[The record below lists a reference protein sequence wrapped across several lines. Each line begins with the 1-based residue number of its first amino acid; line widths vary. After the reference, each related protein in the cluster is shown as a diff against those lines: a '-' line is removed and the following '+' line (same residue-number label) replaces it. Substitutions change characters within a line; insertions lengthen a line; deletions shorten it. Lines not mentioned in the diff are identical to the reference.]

1 MQLSSVVTLA
11 FMQDAAAK
19 TAEVPPKPEPA
30 IDPTKIMNDLT
41 TQPLDTV
48 TKWGEKAID
57 FAILYGPG
65 ILGALLI
72 FIIGWILSGWARRI
86 VINAMTKAHIEITL
100 AKFFGN
106 LAKWTILFFV
116 VITSLGTLGVSTTG
130 FAAVIAASGLAIG
143 LALQGN
149 LGNLASG
156 VLLLIFRPFKVGDAV
171 IVAGQAGVVDGI
183 DLFTTNLDTGD
194 NRRIIVPNGAIF
206 GGVIE
211 NQTRHPRRLVT
222 FAVPVSGAANLDE
235 TKKLLEGVTQRVLE
249 QVPGTLRDPAP
260 AVTLSDLAPTVT
272 WTIAIWAETPKF
284 VQVRP
289 VLLREVKLA
298 IDGAKI
304 APPGPAMDVRIK
316 EMPGQ

>member
-1 MQLSSVVTLA
+1 VQVLA
-11 FMQDAAAK
+11 MIQDTAAK
-19 TAEVPPKPEPA
+19 AAESAPPPPPAPA
-30 IDPTKIMNDLT
+30 IDATQVMSDLATKPI
-41 TQPLDTV
+41 DTV
-48 TKWGEKAID
+48 SKWTEKGIELAI
-57 FAILYGPG
+57 IHGPG
-65 ILGALLI
+65 VIGALVILT
-72 FIIGWILSGWARRI
+72 IGWIISGWARRI

-106 LAKWTILFFV
+106 LTKWTILFFV

-171 IVAGQAGVVDGI
+171 VVAGQAGVVDGI

-222 FAVPVSGAANLDE
+222 LAVPVSGAANLDE

-249 QVPGTLRDPAP
+249 QVPGTLSDPAP

-284 VQVRP
+284 INVRP

-304 APPGPAMDVRIK
+304 GPPGPAMDVRIK

>member
-1 MQLSSVVTLA
+1 MQLSSVVTLG
-11 FMQDAAAK
+11 FTQDAAAK
-19 TAEVPPKPEPA
+19 PAEAPPKEA
-30 IDPTKIMNDLT
+30 ALDPTQIMTDLT
-41 TQPLDTV
+41 TQPLDTM
-48 TKWGEKAID
+48 TRWGERAID
-57 FAILYGPG
+57 FAIMYGPG

-72 FIIGWILSGWARRI
+72 FIIGWILSSWARRFM
-86 VINAMTKAHIEITL
+86 INAMVKARIELTL

-106 LAKWTILFFV
+106 LTKWIILFFV
-116 VITSLGTLGVSTTG
+116 TITSLGTLGVSTTG

-156 VLLLIFRPFKVGDAV
+156 VLLMIFRPFKVGDAV
-171 IVAGQAGVVDGI
+171 IVGGQSGVVDGI

-211 NQTRHPRRLVT
+211 NQSRHPRRLVT

-235 TKKLLEGVTQRVLE
+235 TQKLLEGVIQRVLD
-249 QVPGTLRDPAP
+249 QVPGTLREPAP
-260 AVTLSDLAPTVT
+260 AVTLTDLAPTVT
-272 WTIAIWAETPKF
+272 WTIAIWAETSKF
-284 VQVRP
+284 GKVRP
-289 VLLREVKLA
+289 VLLREVKMA
-298 IDGAKI
+298 IDSAKLG
-304 APPGPAMDVRIK
+304 PPGPSMDVRIK